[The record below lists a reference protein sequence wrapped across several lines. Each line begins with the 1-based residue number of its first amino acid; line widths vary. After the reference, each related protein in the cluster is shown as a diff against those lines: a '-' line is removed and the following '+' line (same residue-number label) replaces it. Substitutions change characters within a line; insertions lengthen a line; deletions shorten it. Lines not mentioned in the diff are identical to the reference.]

1 MYAVIKT
8 GGKQYRV
15 DPGKEVRV
23 EKLDGE
29 LGDPVTFDQVLMA
42 SDGENIRVGKPFLED
57 TKVVGR
63 ITQQGKNKKI
73 LVFKYKRRKGYRKK
87 MGHRQQF
94 TQIKIDEIML

>member
-29 LGDPVTFDQVLMA
+29 LGDSVIFDQVLMA

>member
-29 LGDPVTFDQVLMA
+29 PGDPVTFDQVLMA

-87 MGHRQQF
+87 MGHRQQY
-94 TQIKIDEIML
+94 TQIKIDEITL